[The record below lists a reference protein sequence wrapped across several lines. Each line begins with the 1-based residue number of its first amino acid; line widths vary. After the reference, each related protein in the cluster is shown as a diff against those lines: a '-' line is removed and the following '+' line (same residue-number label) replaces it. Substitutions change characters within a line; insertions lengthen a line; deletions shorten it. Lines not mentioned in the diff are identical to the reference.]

1 MRLTAYVLVCGFV
14 LVGAI
19 FDSAVAEADSI
30 TVQAGLLGGSIG
42 YSAGGGSPGSGV
54 VTGGAPGAAVAPPA
68 HGGAHTASAKAAG
81 SGPFYASTPALA
93 DNGTGGFCITFLP
106 QAAASAAAASAVTNS
121 YNGVVSNLHG
131 QSYSSCQRATQAAGV
146 PVGAAAPPPPPPPS
160 AVAASYWSTH
170 GQDLLA
176 VPKPYIAP
184 GYALTGLPGYLQTGA
199 PVAQHF
205 GGSTP
210 LGALS
215 ITAHGTFVVDW
226 GDGQS
231 ATFTIPGGPYPT
243 GTITHTWDM
252 VGTYEV
258 SVTEDWTA
266 TWSLGG
272 QQGTL
277 GALHTRG
284 AIPAFQAR
292 QLESVRNR

>member
-1 MRLTAYVLVCGFV
+1 MSRRVILGFFVVLCYFSEMIPA
-14 LVGAI
+14 VGA
-19 FDSAVAEADSI
+19 SSPA
-30 TVQAGLLGGSIG
+30 TVQISGSDGSIL
-42 YSAGGGSPGSGV
+42 YSAGGGSPGSGA

-93 DNGTGGFCITFLP
+93 DNGTGGFCITYLP

-131 QSYSSCQRATQAAGV
+131 QSYSSCQRANQGAGV
-146 PVGAAAPPPPPPPS
+146 PAGAAAPPPPPPPS

>member
-1 MRLTAYVLVCGFV
+1 M
-14 LVGAI
+14 
-19 FDSAVAEADSI
+19 
-30 TVQAGLLGGSIG
+30 
-42 YSAGGGSPGSGV
+42 
-54 VTGGAPGAAVAPPA
+54 
-68 HGGAHTASAKAAG
+68 
-81 SGPFYASTPALA
+81 
-93 DNGTGGFCITFLP
+93 
-106 QAAASAAAASAVTNS
+106 
-121 YNGVVSNLHG
+121 
-131 QSYSSCQRATQAAGV
+131 
-146 PVGAAAPPPPPPPS
+146 
-160 AVAASYWSTH
+160 AASYWSTH